1 VSARLPAERL
11 ERRLPDAKPTY
22 SRGEAIAEATRCLYC
37 HDAPCIAACPTGI
50 DIPGFIRKIAT
61 DNVRGSARAILSAN
75 LLGYSCARVCPVEVL
90 CVGACVYND
99 WHRTPPIQIGRL
111 QRFAVETTFSGGQAK
126 GLLPAAPPNGKKV
139 ACVGAGPASLAA
151 AGYLALEG
159 VQVTLLERRRLSGG
173 LNSTGVAPYKM
184 HAEASLLEVDYIR
197 SLGVTVREG
206 VEVGKDV
213 DVAQLLKDY
222 DAIFLGPGLGGDA
235 TLGIPGEDGPGVIG
249 ATAWI
254 ERLKLDPKFE
264 LDGTRRALVIGGGNT
279 SIDAARELAQLGVA
293 EVSLVYRRTAA
304 EMPGYRHEL
313 EAALREGVRFVERAV
328 PHAFVHD
335 GAKLRA
341 LELEDGRKLEAD
353 LVIVG
358 IGQSKLRDLVARFP
372 GVAVDDRG
380 RAIVDSATGR
390 TGNPKI
396 FAGGDVLGGE
406 LVVTAVQ
413 EAKRAARAIC
423 AQLGVAA
430 RKDSPMMAGHE

>member
-1 VSARLPAERL
+1 VRVQRLAS
-11 ERRLPDAKPTY
+11 DAGGPHY
-22 SRGEAIAEATRCLYC
+22 
-37 HDAPCIAACPTGI
+37 
-50 DIPGFIRKIAT
+50 
-61 DNVRGSARAILSAN
+61 
-75 LLGYSCARVCPVEVL
+75 
-90 CVGACVYND
+90 
-99 WHRTPPIQIGRL
+99 L
-111 QRFAVETTFSGGQAK
+111 QRFAVETTLTNGQAS
-126 GLLPAAPPNGKKV
+126 GLLHAAPANGKKV

-184 HAEASLLEVDYIR
+184 HTEASLLEVDYIK

-213 DVAQLLKDY
+213 DVEQLLKDH
-222 DAIFLGPGLGGDA
+222 DAIFMGPGLGGDA

-328 PHAFVHD
+328 PRAFVHD
-335 GAKLRA
+335 GAKLAA
-341 LELEDGRKLEAD
+341 LELQDGRKLQAD

-358 IGQSKLRDLVARFP
+358 IGQSKLRDLLARFP

-380 RAIVDSATGR
+380 RAVVDAATGR

-423 AQLGVAA
+423 RQLGVAV
-430 RKDSPMMAGHE
+430 RTDSPMMAGHE